1 MDMTQLANVFS
12 LSPEYSILTVGAAA
26 GVGFIIGLLLKS
38 GVIAKHKKR
47 VLSVENEMLSS
58 HSRILEL
65 EKQLTELKNEISKYQ
80 DKGSSGSSKLRVS

>member
-1 MDMTQLANVFS
+1 MTQLANLFS
-12 LSPEYSILTVGAAA
+12 LSPAYSILTVAVAG
-26 GVGFIIGLLLKS
+26 GVGFIVGFLIKS

-65 EKQLTELKNEISKYQ
+65 EKQVTDLKSETAKLLNKDESLP
-80 DKGSSGSSKLRVS
+80 SKLRVS